1 MADPPVV
8 PQVSPPLS
16 RVDLLVGA
24 LLVLAAAGLA
34 DRSRMVDPD
43 LFMNLFS
50 ARDIFTAGGLPGVD
64 THSFARDALPWTD
77 YEWLARIIQLSVYE
91 ARGGPG
97 LVLLRASQA
106 GIAAAGLFLAA
117 RRGGAS
123 TAAAAVALLVCW
135 PAVAHFMLLRARAF
149 SFVMLVL
156 VIVAVVEHRRGSRF
170 AAWALVPL
178 MLVWVN
184 MHGAWLL
191 GLGVGVLA
199 LVDAVQPWSR
209 ARQGRGRLAVA
220 LALAV
225 GTTFVHPA
233 GGGLLEAVLRT
244 VTGTAGQ
251 SISEWQPL
259 WEHPLRSTITY
270 VALIPLACA
279 VGIWRLTRR
288 DLLWSLLCFG
298 MVYET
303 VMHVRFGA
311 LLGLCLVVPLAAA
324 LDTGLRR
331 LPRRG
336 ALVAAAALPGL
347 VAVVTLGVSGHRDLH
362 MRMAPYWTPVAAVR
376 FMEANGVAG
385 RVMGEFDWG
394 SYLIWE
400 IPDVQVFIDGRWDTV
415 YPPQVDEEWVTFS
428 RFQTGWA
435 GVLANSG
442 ATAVLLRRERGA
454 DPHITA
460 LPGWHA
466 VYSDDVSDLYLRECP
481 ANAPFGRRLTHGE
494 VVVPPPVTDADLILR

>member
-1 MADPPVV
+1 VNA
-8 PQVSPPLS
+8 PLS
-16 RVDLLVGA
+16 RIDLAVGA
-24 LLVLAAAGLA
+24 LLVLAAAALA

-50 ARDIFTAGGLPGVD
+50 ARDILAAGGLPGVD
-64 THSFARDALPWTD
+64 THSFAREALPWTD
-77 YEWLARIIQLSVYE
+77 YEWLARVIQLAVYE
-91 ARGGPG
+91 AGGGPG
-97 LVLLRASQA
+97 LVLLRAGQA
-106 GIAAAGLFLAA
+106 GIAAAALFLAA
-117 RRGGAS
+117 RRAGAS
-123 TAAAAVALLVCW
+123 TAAASVALLVCW

-156 VIVAVVEHRRGSRF
+156 VILAVVEHRRGNRF

-178 MLVWVN
+178 MLIWVN

-199 LVDAVQPWSR
+199 LIDAFQPWSS
-209 ARQGRGRLAVA
+209 AKQGRGRLALA
-220 LALAV
+220 LVLAV

-233 GGGLLEAVLRT
+233 GGGLLEAVFRT

-270 VALIPLACA
+270 VALIPLALA
-279 VGIWRLTRR
+279 VGIWRGVRR
-288 DLLWSLLCFG
+288 DLLWSLLCFA
-298 MVYET
+298 MIYET
-303 VMHVRFGA
+303 VVHVRFGA
-311 LLGLCLVVPLAAA
+311 LLGLCLVVPLAVA
-324 LDTGLRR
+324 LDLGLRR
-331 LPRRG
+331 VPRRG
-336 ALVAAAALPGL
+336 AIAAAAALPGL
-347 VAVVTLGVSGHRDLH
+347 VAVVTLAASGHRDLH

-376 FMEANGVAG
+376 FMEANDVAG
-385 RVMGEFDWG
+385 RVMAEFDWG

-400 IPDVQVFIDGRWDTV
+400 VPGVQVFIDGRWDTV
-415 YPPQVDEEWVTFS
+415 YPPEVDGEWIHFS
-428 RFQTGWA
+428 RFQPGWEA
-435 GVLANSG
+435 VLAGSG

-466 VYSDDVSDLYLRECP
+466 VYSDDVADLYLRECP
-481 ANAPFGRRLTHGE
+481 ANAPFGRRLASGE
-494 VVVPPPVTDADLILR
+494 VAVPPPVTDADLILR